1 MSEALVTV
9 SPVARGK
16 ILELMKSEGREGLVL
31 RMAVAGRGPGGF
43 QYRLGF
49 APESERG
56 PADPMFDGGGFHVV
70 VDAASVESLKG
81 ASIDYVDSPGGSG
94 FKIDNP
100 NPLWSDP
107 AAQAV
112 QKVLDDEINPAVASH
127 GGHVALL
134 EVKDNVAYIQLG
146 GGCQGCGMVD
156 VTLKQ
161 GIEVRIREAVPT
173 IREIVDTTDHAGGKN
188 PYYQPSKGGGR
199 SPYA

>member
-1 MSEALVTV
+1 MSEALIQISAT
-9 SPVARGK
+9 ARGK
-16 ILELMKSEGREGLVL
+16 ILELMKNEGREGLVL

-43 QYRLGF
+43 QYKLAF
-49 APESERG
+49 APEAERK
-56 PADPMFDGGGFHVV
+56 PADPMFDAGGFSVV
-70 VDAASVESLKG
+70 LEAASVESLRG
-81 ASIDYVDSPGGSG
+81 ASIDYVDAAYGSG

-100 NPLWSDP
+100 NPLWTD
-107 AAQAV
+107 ATAQAV

-134 EVKDNVAYIQLG
+134 EVKNDVAYIQLG

-161 GIEVRIREAVPT
+161 GIEVRIREAVPS

>member
-1 MSEALVTV
+1 MSEARVTV
-9 SPVARGK
+9 TPVARTK
-16 ILELMKSEGREGLVL
+16 IIELMKNEGREGLVL

-43 QYRLGF
+43 QYRLAF
-49 APESERG
+49 APEGERQ
-56 PADPMFDGGGFHVV
+56 PADPMFDAGGFRMVL
-70 VDAASVESLKG
+70 DAASIDSLKG
-81 ASIDYVDSPGGSG
+81 VTIDYVDSAYGSG

-107 AAQAV
+107 VAQAV
-112 QKVLDDEINPAVASH
+112 QKVLDDDINPAVASH

-134 EVKDNVAYIQLG
+134 EVKDDVAYIQLG

-161 GIEVRIREAVPT
+161 GIEVRIREAVPA
-173 IREIVDTTDHAGGKN
+173 IKEIVDTTDHAGGKN
-188 PYYQPSKGGGR
+188 PYYQPSKGGR

>member
-1 MSEALVTV
+1 MSEPLVTV
-9 SPVARGK
+9 SPAARGK
-16 ILELMKSEGREGLVL
+16 ILELMKNEGREGLVL
-31 RMAVAGRGPGGF
+31 KMAIAGRGPGGF
-43 QYRLGF
+43 QYRLSF
-49 APESERG
+49 APETERA
-56 PADPMFDGGGFHVV
+56 PSDPTFDGGGFNVV
-70 VDAASVESLKG
+70 VDAASVEGLRG
-81 ASIDYVDSPGGSG
+81 ASIDYVDSAHGSG

-100 NPLWSDP
+100 NPLWTDP
-107 AAQAV
+107 KAQAV

-134 EVKDNVAYIQLG
+134 EVKDDVAYIQLG

-161 GIEVRIREAVPT
+161 GIEVRIREAVPS

-188 PYYQPSKGGGR
+188 PYYQPSKGGR